1 VFAVA
6 GVAGIG
12 VPVQVEDRRDEFM
25 PQTYRR
31 ATIAAAL
38 ALVAGATFVPS
49 SGAEAT
55 AQPAGTQ
62 PFIVGGS
69 EASVA
74 DHPYAVFLSDNRG
87 NQFCGG
93 VLVTSRSVATAAHC
107 ALAVERG
114 DLRVVA
120 GRDDKRT
127 DDGTTVGVDE
137 VWVAPGYQEPSSGN
151 DLAVL
156 TLGDRVPYPAATV
169 ADTEDSEL
177 YAAGTMATVLGW
189 GRTSAGGA
197 RSNTLRSA
205 QVPVVSDSGCSQAYS
220 SYDSKTMLCAGYP
233 EGGVDACQGDSGG
246 PLIVGA
252 TVIGIVSWGEGCAQA
267 GKPGVYTRVS
277 SYAEQIDDHSRA
289 YR

>member
-1 VFAVA
+1 
-6 GVAGIG
+6 
-12 VPVQVEDRRDEFM
+12 M
-25 PQTYRR
+25 PQKYRR
-31 ATIAAAL
+31 ATILAAL

-49 SGAEAT
+49 AGAAAT
-55 AQPAGTQ
+55 AQPAGNQ

-69 EASVA
+69 EASLA
-74 DHPYAVFLSDNRG
+74 DHPYAVFLSDSG
-87 NQFCGG
+87 GTQFCGG
-93 VLVTSRSVATAAHC
+93 VLVAARSVATAAHC
-107 ALAVERG
+107 ALALQRD

-120 GRDDKRT
+120 GREDKRSNE
-127 DDGTTVGVDE
+127 GRVVGVEE
-137 VWVAPGYQEPSSGN
+137 VWIAPGYEQPSSGN

-156 TLGDRVPYPAATV
+156 TLRNRVPFPSATV
-169 ADTEDSEL
+169 ADADDSEL
-177 YAAGTMATVLGW
+177 YATGTMATVLGW

-205 QVPVVSDSGCSQAYS
+205 QVPVVSDSDCAEAYS
-220 SYDSKTMLCAGYP
+220 SYDSTTMLCAGYP

-246 PLIVGA
+246 PLMVGN

-277 SYAEQIDDHSRA
+277 NYADEIADHSRA

>member
-1 VFAVA
+1 
-6 GVAGIG
+6 
-12 VPVQVEDRRDEFM
+12 M

-38 ALVAGATFVPS
+38 ALVVGATFVPS
-49 SGAEAT
+49 SGAET

-74 DHPYAVFLSDNRG
+74 DHPYAVFLSDNGG

-93 VLVTSRSVATAAHC
+93 VLVTSRAVATAAHC
-107 ALAVERG
+107 ALAVQRG

-127 DDGTTVGVDE
+127 NDGTTVGVDE
-137 VWVAPGYQEPSSGN
+137 IWVAPGYEKPSTGN

-156 TLGDRVPYPAATV
+156 TLGASVSYPAATV
-169 ADTEDSEL
+169 ADSDDREL
-177 YAAGTMATVLGW
+177 YATGTMATVLGW

-197 RSNTLRSA
+197 RSDTLRSA
-205 QVPVVSDSGCSQAYS
+205 QVPVVSDSDCSAAYD

-246 PLIVGA
+246 PLMVGD
-252 TVIGIVSWGEGCAQA
+252 TIIGIVSWGEGCAQA

-277 SYAEQIDDHSRA
+277 SYADQIDDHSRS